1 MRQRGF
7 TVLEMMLVVLLMGS
21 AASLVIMSFPAMQQ
35 DTAERQLQRFQAQL
49 EFAMDSGMQN
59 DRLLGIRIRP
69 NGWQFQVLQS
79 QAAETRSSV
88 AHSDRW
94 QGYVWQI
101 WQPRQAAL
109 GGNVPDNQPLTLR
122 LPPPQEWPPTA
133 EPAADPDILLL
144 PGGEITPFTLIFGE
158 KDDRSEVWLR
168 VDESGAIATSA
179 KGGAP

>member
-1 MRQRGF
+1 VRQRGF

-49 EFAMDSGMQN
+49 GLPWIAVCKTIGYWDQ
-59 DRLLGIRIRP
+59 IRP

-109 GGNVPDNQPLTLR
+109 GGQVPDNQPLTLR
-122 LPPPQEWPPTA
+122 LPPLQEWPPTA

-158 KDDRSEVWLR
+158 KTIAPK
-168 VDESGAIATSA
+168 SGC
-179 KGGAP
+179 G

>member
-1 MRQRGF
+1 MACR
-7 TVLEMMLVVLLMGS
+7 VLTMISVTGRWVRNS
-21 AASLVIMSFPAMQQ
+21 ASAWFYRAGN
-35 DTAERQLQRFQAQL
+35 DACCAADGER
-49 EFAMDSGMQN
+49 
-59 DRLLGIRIRP
+59 
-69 NGWQFQVLQS
+69 

-109 GGNVPDNQPLTLR
+109 GGQVPDNQPLTLR

>member
-59 DRLLGIRIRP
+59 DRLLGIQIRP

-88 AHSDRW
+88 AHSDMS
-94 QGYVWQI
+94 GKY
-101 WQPRQAAL
+101 
-109 GGNVPDNQPLTLR
+109 GNRVRLR
-122 LPPPQEWPPTA
+122 
-133 EPAADPDILLL
+133 
-144 PGGEITPFTLIFGE
+144 
-158 KDDRSEVWLR
+158 
-168 VDESGAIATSA
+168 
-179 KGGAP
+179 